1 MKAVTVARLGV
12 ALGLVLAIITV
23 LVVRAGIV
31 ASRQA
36 ASHPPQT
43 TEVVVSQSLPADTVL
58 GPDNVLTRPVTIA
71 DLPPGAATRLSQV
84 AGRVTQSAM
93 VAGEPVLSGLLYPS
107 MQAAG
112 LAARVPRGQR
122 IMELPVNVQSG
133 VGGMLEVGNRVD
145 VLVNIPGSSGSET
158 TLLLED
164 IPIEGVLS
172 ASGTTTTTGQSL
184 TGYSGVLIQV
194 SDRQAAALFL
204 AESTGSV
211 QLLMRGIHDRGRI
224 SSLRVTS
231 RTLRR
236 GVVLR

>member
-23 LVVRAGIV
+23 LVVRAGIM
-31 ASRQA
+31 ASLRA
-36 ASHPPQT
+36 ASHPPET
-43 TEVVVSQSLPADTVL
+43 TEVVVSQALPADTVL
-58 GPDNVLTRPVTIA
+58 GPDNVATRPVAIA
-71 DLPPGAATRLSQV
+71 DLPPGAATSLSQV
-84 AGRVTQSAM
+84 VGKVTQSAM
-93 VAGEPVLSGLLYPS
+93 VSGQPVLSGLLYPS

-112 LAARVPRGQR
+112 LAARVRRGRR
-122 IMELPVNVQSG
+122 IMELPVNVESG
-133 VGGMLEVGNRVD
+133 VGGMLQVGNRVD

-172 ASGTTTTTGQSL
+172 STGTTTTPGQSVP
-184 TGYSGVLIQV
+184 GYSGVLIQV
-194 SDRQAAALFL
+194 TDRQAAALFL

-211 QLLMRGIHDRGRI
+211 ELLLRGIHDRGRVA
-224 SSLRVTS
+224 SLRVTG